1 MFNPYNYLG
10 GMVQGVDPLV
20 HGVDPMVSG
29 LAAQLRVNQM
39 ARQYKALPALQL
51 AQTGMRTMPQQANL
65 GAHPLAAAAR
75 AADANLGAYG
85 PLIAKLAEEAM
96 IATRSRAGKAPATFI
111 TISTVPPA
119 TVAAGAALTI
129 AGTVTNPCRIVD
141 YTVSASIAGNFVIT
155 GIIIGRI
162 AMFQNGGGI
171 PADRFLPNSDK
182 APFESPELWP
192 GAPVNVTVQNISANP
207 SPFFSTFDAV
217 DLAFTP

>member
-29 LAAQLRVNQM
+29 LAAQLKQAQLSSM
-39 ARQYKALPALQL
+39 ARQYRGLPALQL
-51 AQTGMRTMPQQANL
+51 AQTGLRTMPV
-65 GAHPLAAAAR
+65 HPAASAAR

-85 PLIAKLAEEAM
+85 PMIAKLAEEAM

-141 YTVSASIAGNFVIT
+141 YTVSAAIAGNFVIT